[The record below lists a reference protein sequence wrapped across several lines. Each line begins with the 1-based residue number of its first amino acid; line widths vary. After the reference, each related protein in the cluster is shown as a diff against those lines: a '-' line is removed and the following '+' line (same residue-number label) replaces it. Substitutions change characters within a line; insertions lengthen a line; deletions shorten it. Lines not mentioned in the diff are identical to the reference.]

1 MKSVVSSLIIAVFL
15 AGCTASPGDKLAA
28 DDQGLVEVRV
38 DAASLQAA
46 SITRV
51 TVEVAAAGLSQDLVR
66 DPVSGSFSGTLIL
79 PARPH
84 SIVARAFSNDVLVG
98 QSQPVDVDV
107 QPDGVT
113 RVMVRILDLTME
125 PPPVFGPIF
134 DSLTY
139 PTTAQAGASVTLAVS
154 VIAPAGDPVT
164 YSWTSDCPDST
175 FGSPA
180 VATTTW
186 SKPTQGSCTLTV
198 TATSNGFT
206 VARSFLIVVFASGAN
221 SGAVDVNGVFVTQ
234 PTLTLTLFGG
244 SCRVVAG
251 SNASCA
257 ETIAS
262 PGTTTYQAGVI
273 SWGTSPPGTLEVS
286 DSCGGR
292 FGMSQR
298 TPDVLLGSWLPPVAG
313 GLCILTVRAV
323 NGDGLTGTM
332 SAAVLTRAGTAP
344 TTQPPRIAF
353 AQLRGCPLT
362 PAVPFDCGPIPAGTQ
377 LMLNASMDWS
387 DGQPGSVTVTDSC
400 AGALPAPGDALRIN
414 AAWTVPDQ
422 PGTIC
427 TTTLQATNLQ
437 GVSAIPVAAQYH
449 IMPSQRIAAP
459 SRDAP

>member
-1 MKSVVSSLIIAVFL
+1 MKSGVSHLMIAIFI
-15 AGCTASPGDKLAA
+15 AGCAASHHDRLAA

-38 DAASLQAA
+38 DAASLQVA

-51 TVEVAAAGLSQDLVR
+51 TVEAVAAGLSQDLAR
-66 DPVSGSFSGTLIL
+66 DPVSGSFGGTLIL
-79 PARPH
+79 PAGRQ
-84 SIVARAFSNDVLVG
+84 SLVARAFSNDVLVG

-107 QPDGVT
+107 QPGGVT
-113 RVMVRILDLTME
+113 RAMVRILDLTME

-180 VATTTW
+180 AAATTW

-206 VARSFLIVVFASGAN
+206 IAQSFMIVVFPSGAN
-221 SGAVDVNGVFVTQ
+221 SGAVNVDGVFVTQ
-234 PTLTLTLFGG
+234 PTLALILFGG

-251 SNASCA
+251 SNASCV

-262 PGTTTYQAGVI
+262 PITTMYQAGVI
-273 SWGTSPPGTLEVS
+273 SWGASPPGTLEVF

-292 FGMSQR
+292 FGVSQR
-298 TPDVLLGSWLPPVAG
+298 PPDGLLGSWLPPIAG
-313 GLCILTVRAV
+313 GLCIVTVRAV

-344 TTQPPRIAF
+344 MTQPPRVAV

-362 PAVPFDCGPIPAGTQ
+362 PAMPLDCGPIAAGTQ
-377 LMLNASMDWS
+377 LTLNANMDWT

-400 AGALPAPGDALRIN
+400 AGALPAPDN
-414 AAWTVPDQ
+414 AFFLNDTWTVPDE

-427 TTTLQATNLQ
+427 TTTVQATNLQ

-449 IMPSQRIAAP
+449 IVGSQRGAAP
-459 SRDAP
+459 AHDSP